1 MSKIYLKKNFI
12 IKTCKQALKE
22 DLYPSGDIT
31 SKLLEKEKIKKL
43 KIVSNQKGVIAGLDF
58 VKETFK
64 IVDRKIKLVLKK
76 KDGSVVKKGSV
87 IAVLEGRLAK
97 ILSGER
103 VALNFLSHMSGI
115 ATLTKEYSKKVGK
128 NCKICCTRKTIP
140 NLRMIQKYSVK
151 VGGGINHRFN
161 LSDEYLIKDNHISK
175 NKDFVQIIKK
185 AIRLKKNKII
195 TVEVDRINQL
205 KKIVGLSFHRILLD
219 NMNIKNLRLGVKISK
234 KYYETEASGGVNL
247 KNIKKISSTGVDRI
261 SVGAITHS
269 SDALDI
275 KLEI

>member
-1 MSKIYLKKNFI
+1 M
-12 IKTCKQALKE
+12 
-22 DLYPSGDIT
+22 
-31 SKLLEKEKIKKL
+31 

-128 NCKICCTRKTIP
+128 NCKICCKRKTIP

-185 AIRLKKNKII
+185 AIRLKK
-195 TVEVDRINQL
+195 
-205 KKIVGLSFHRILLD
+205 
-219 NMNIKNLRLGVKISK
+219 IK
-234 KYYETEASGGVNL
+234 
-247 KNIKKISSTGVDRI
+247 
-261 SVGAITHS
+261 
-269 SDALDI
+269 
-275 KLEI
+275 

>member
-1 MSKIYLKKNFI
+1 
-12 IKTCKQALKE
+12 
-22 DLYPSGDIT
+22 
-31 SKLLEKEKIKKL
+31 
-43 KIVSNQKGVIAGLDF
+43 
-58 VKETFK
+58 
-64 IVDRKIKLVLKK
+64 
-76 KDGSVVKKGSV
+76 
-87 IAVLEGRLAK
+87 
-97 ILSGER
+97 
-103 VALNFLSHMSGI
+103 
-115 ATLTKEYSKKVGK
+115 
-128 NCKICCTRKTIP
+128 
-140 NLRMIQKYSVK
+140 MIQKYSVK

-269 SDALDI
+269 SNALDI

>member
-1 MSKIYLKKNFI
+1 
-12 IKTCKQALKE
+12 
-22 DLYPSGDIT
+22 
-31 SKLLEKEKIKKL
+31 
-43 KIVSNQKGVIAGLDF
+43 
-58 VKETFK
+58 
-64 IVDRKIKLVLKK
+64 
-76 KDGSVVKKGSV
+76 
-87 IAVLEGRLAK
+87 
-97 ILSGER
+97 
-103 VALNFLSHMSGI
+103 MSGI

-219 NMNIKNLRLGVKISK
+219 NMNIKNLRLEVKISK
-234 KYYETEASGGVNL
+234 KIL
-247 KNIKKISSTGVDRI
+247 
-261 SVGAITHS
+261 
-269 SDALDI
+269 
-275 KLEI
+275 